1 MKKKFTMLSVSL
13 TVLMAIFFVIAHY
26 IQAPSRIVI
35 LDKDR
40 LISAFV
46 RQLSAHNVSDRLLR
60 LKTNAFRD
68 AMTHSIT
75 LYAQKNKALILD
87 KKQALAGGV
96 DISTIIEQDI
106 SLRMREMK

>member
-1 MKKKFTMLSVSL
+1 MKRKFAMLSVSL
-13 TVLMAIFFVIAHY
+13 TVLMTIFFVIAHY
-26 IQAPSRIVI
+26 IQTSPRVVI

-75 LYAQKNKALILD
+75 LYAQKNNVLILD

-96 DISTIIEQDI
+96 DITTIIEQDI